1 MKIKSYFADTVE
13 TAMSLARQELGADA
27 MLVHSKRALP
37 EARHLGEY
45 EVVFAVEDG
54 QAARAPGGANPAD
67 RDPGLDRLADD
78 IASMRKQIERMTAAI
93 GYAVS
98 GPARGGIAAPE
109 TAEAFAALMQTGT
122 DPEIAQELALRAGSS
137 TLEDAVR
144 EALQAESWSAGQP
157 AHRIAAFIGP
167 PGAGKTTTLAKVAAT
182 YGLARR
188 ASTLVLTC
196 DVRRIAAAD
205 QLRTLCGILG
215 VGLEVV
221 ETPEV
226 LEHALLE
233 HRNKALILIDT
244 PGCSSRD
251 MAELEEFAAF
261 LANRS
266 EIEKHLVLPASMKN
280 EDLSRVTDTY
290 AIFAYTHLAFS
301 RIDETSTFGCVL
313 NETRR
318 TGRPVSFLC
327 GGPNVP
333 EDLEEA
339 DSDRLARLVLGLQ
352 GGALE
357 ISRAA

>member
-1 MKIKSYFADTVE
+1 MKIKSYFSDTVE

-27 MLVHSKRALP
+27 MLVHSKRAMP
-37 EARHLGEY
+37 ESRHLGEY
-45 EVVFAVEDG
+45 EVVFAVEDA
-54 QAARAPGGANPAD
+54 QAAHATGGANPAG

-93 GYAVS
+93 AVS
-98 GPARGGIAAPE
+98 GQVRGGLAAPE
-109 TAEAFAALMQTGT
+109 TADAFAALMRSGT

-137 TLEDAVR
+137 TLEEAVR
-144 EALQAESWSAGQP
+144 EALQAESWSAGQT

-188 ASTLVLTC
+188 APVQVLTC

-251 MAELEEFAAF
+251 VAELQEFAAF
-261 LANRS
+261 FANRS

-280 EDLSRVTDTY
+280 EDLSRVADAY
-290 AIFAYTHLAFS
+290 SGFAYTHLVFS

-327 GGPNVP
+327 GGPDVP

-339 DSDRLARLVLGLQ
+339 DSDHLTRLILGLEAT
-352 GGALE
+352 ALE